1 MKFYIQNFILG
12 TFSLQKIDK
21 YRSKDPEK
29 FKTINAIVEEEQPA
43 GKKCLSEGCVGVLW
57 LKRLCTVSLCAAFF
71 YASWSLQELYL
82 DCESVGD
89 NDNVDCSAVQSESA
103 ALIK

>member
-1 MKFYIQNFILG
+1 M
-12 TFSLQKIDK
+12 
-21 YRSKDPEK
+21 
-29 FKTINAIVEEEQPA
+29 
-43 GKKCLSEGCVGVLW
+43 
-57 LKRLCTVSLCAAFF
+57 SLCAAFF